1 VGSGT
6 MNPLP
11 LFFGGKMMETKVKF
25 CGICSEQDID
35 YVNIT
40 KPDYIGFVFVKSR
53 WRVSADIA
61 MKLRKRLAED
71 IIPIGVFRDEPKE
84 NILSLYQNGTIQM
97 ATFYGGRA
105 YPLDFPS
112 ITLWPDSGGE
122 FVLFDQSK
130 DGIGGTGER
139 LNWNDLPKPDK
150 PFFLAG
156 GLTAENVEEAIR
168 LTRPYAVDVISGI
181 ETDGKKDLMKMRK
194 FMERVRNNA

>member
-1 VGSGT
+1 

-25 CGICSEQDID
+25 CGICSERDID

-40 KPDYIGFVFVKSR
+40 KPDFIGFIFVESR

-71 IIPIGVFRDEPKE
+71 IIPIGVFRDEPE
-84 NILSLYQNGTIQM
+84 ETILSLYQSGTIRM
-97 ATFYGGRA
+97 ATFYGGHS
-105 YPLDFPS
+105 YHLDFPS
-112 ITLWPDSGGE
+112 ITLWPDTGGDY
-122 FVLFDQSK
+122 VQFDKSK

-139 LNWNDLPKPDK
+139 LDWNALSKPDK

-156 GLTAENVEEAIR
+156 GLTAENVEGAIR
-168 LTRPYAVDVISGI
+168 LTKPYAVDVISGI
-181 ETDGKKDLMKMRK
+181 ETDGKKDLAKMQG
-194 FMERVRNNA
+194 FIERVRNNA